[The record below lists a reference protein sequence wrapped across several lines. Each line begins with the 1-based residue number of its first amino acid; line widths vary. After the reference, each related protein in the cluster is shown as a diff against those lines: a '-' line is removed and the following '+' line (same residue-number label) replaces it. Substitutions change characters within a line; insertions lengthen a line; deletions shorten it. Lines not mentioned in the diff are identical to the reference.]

1 MREAD
6 WQRVRRFLKVVAAG
20 ATVGAIFGA
29 IISQGYQQSL
39 VAALFIGPFIGIVH
53 GGLIATGIGG
63 MEIFFARTPWGLRL
77 RRASFVV
84 TLLIKTPLYG
94 GLVLAL
100 EYSKLGERV
109 AHFFGF
115 IRVVDP
121 RDIYEPLTMLSIFF
135 SFFFVVLFIEVMQIN
150 QIMGRGTLGRFVMG
164 YYHRPRLENR
174 FFLFIDLIGSTH
186 LAETLGP
193 LTYQRF
199 LNGVFQAVSDPISD
213 HQGEI
218 YQYVG
223 DQMVVTWTEA
233 AGAGVRKGGGRKGAV
248 RPLDC
253 VFALKQTL
261 ADLAPAYLK
270 EYREAPAIRAALH
283 YGEVVVGEIGDA
295 KRDIAFHGD
304 VLNATAR
311 LEGVAR
317 EYQGFFIASAVALDR
332 LSGPGGWPS
341 GYDYRRLGPLPLRGK
356 SAPVEAVLVTQAA
369 FGQ

>member
-6 WQRVRRFLKVVAAG
+6 RRRINRFLKIVAAG
-20 ATVGAIFGA
+20 ALVGALFGA
-29 IISQGYQQSL
+29 AIGQTYQQT
-39 VAALFIGPFIGIVH
+39 ALTTFLIGPFIGVIH
-53 GGLIATGIGG
+53 GGIISAFISGVEL
-63 MEIFFARTPWGLRL
+63 FFPRTAWGRAL
-77 RRASFVV
+77 RRAAFSV
-84 TLLIKTPLYG
+84 TLLIKAPVYIL
-94 GLVLAL
+94 LVLGI
-100 EYSKLGERV
+100 EYFRVGEQV
-109 AHFFGF
+109 AAAFGL
-115 IRVVDP
+115 IQAVEPMNLSDP
-121 RDIYEPLTMLSIFF
+121 MTVLSIVFSIFF
-135 SFFFVVLFIEVMQIN
+135 IIIFIQTMQIN
-150 QIMGRGTLGRFVMG
+150 QIMGHGTLFRFVFG

-186 LAETLGP
+186 LAETLGA

-199 LNGVFQAVSDPISD
+199 LNGVFQAASDPISD

-233 AGAGVRKGGGRKGAV
+233 AGTNGRKGAV

-317 EYQGFFIASAVALDR
+317 EYQGFFITSAVALDR
-332 LSGPGGWPS
+332 LSGAGGWPS

>member
-1 MREAD
+1 
-6 WQRVRRFLKVVAAG
+6 
-20 ATVGAIFGA
+20 
-29 IISQGYQQSL
+29 
-39 VAALFIGPFIGIVH
+39 
-53 GGLIATGIGG
+53 
-63 MEIFFARTPWGLRL
+63 
-77 RRASFVV
+77 
-84 TLLIKTPLYG
+84 
-94 GLVLAL
+94 
-100 EYSKLGERV
+100 
-109 AHFFGF
+109 
-115 IRVVDP
+115 
-121 RDIYEPLTMLSIFF
+121 SIFF

-193 LTYQRF
+193 LAYQRF
-199 LNGVFQAVSDPISD
+199 LNGVFQAASDPISD

-223 DQMVVTWTEA
+223 DQMVVTWTDA
-233 AGAGVRKGGGRKGAV
+233 AGTGGRKGAV

-261 ADLAPAYLK
+261 ANLAPAYLK
-270 EYREAPAIRAALH
+270 DYREAPAIRAALH

-317 EYQGFFIASAVALDR
+317 EYQGFFIASAAALDR
-332 LSGPGGWPS
+332 LGPAGWPS

-356 SAPVEAVLVTQAA
+356 AAPVEAVLVTKL
-369 FGQ
+369 